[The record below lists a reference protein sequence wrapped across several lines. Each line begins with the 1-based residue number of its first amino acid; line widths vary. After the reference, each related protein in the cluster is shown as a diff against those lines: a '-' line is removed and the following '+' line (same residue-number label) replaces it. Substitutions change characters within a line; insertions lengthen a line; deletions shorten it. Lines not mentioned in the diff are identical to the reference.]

1 VQNPIP
7 KKAIPIASILAR
19 WRRSQ
24 LAETVASDHVTAAS
38 IATSE
43 NIGEPWLRTDGNIFV
58 VGKDQ
63 QNPRGNLCEG
73 SKVVRCDAL

>member
-1 VQNPIP
+1 MQNPIP

-38 IATSE
+38 IAAS
-43 NIGEPWLRTDGNIFV
+43 IGEPWLRIDGNICV
-58 VGKDQ
+58 VGKGQ
-63 QNPRGNLCEG
+63 QNPRGQF
-73 SKVVRCDAL
+73 VRGEKGRSV

>member
-38 IATSE
+38 IAASE
-43 NIGEPWLRTDGNIFV
+43 NIGEPWLRIDGNIFV

-63 QNPRGNLCEG
+63 QNPRGQF
-73 SKVVRCDAL
+73 VRGEQGRLV

>member
-1 VQNPIP
+1 LTCKNPIA

-24 LAETVASDHVTAAS
+24 LAETVASYHVTAAA
-38 IATSE
+38 IAASE
-43 NIGEPWLRTDGNIFV
+43 NIGEPWLRIDGNIFV

-63 QNPRGNLCEG
+63 QNPRGQF
-73 SKVVRCDAL
+73 VRGEQGRLV